1 MYTIQRWGLFAFV
14 GCVVLGGSGCATHT
28 GRGALAGTG
37 IGAATGA
44 LVGSAT
50 GRPGAGALIG
60 AGVGAATGGLV
71 GNAMDEQERRHQQQL
86 AQAAATAPQPMSIND
101 VVQMSGEGVSDELI
115 VAQIRNSGSV
125 FRLEASD
132 ITALSKSG
140 VSNHV
145 IQAMM
150 DTGRRPVVVRQPRTV
165 VVEPAPVVVYE
176 PAPPPPPHVSVG
188 FGYYGHPRRW

>member
-1 MYTIQRWGLFAFV
+1 MATHRWGLFALLGFV
-14 GCVVLGGSGCATHT
+14 ALSGGCATNT

-37 IGAATGA
+37 LGAATGA
-44 LVGSAT
+44 IVGSAT

-60 AGVGAATGGLV
+60 AGIGAATGGLV
-71 GNAMDEQERRHQQQL
+71 GNAMDEQERRHQQELRQV
-86 AQAAATAPQPMSIND
+86 AAAAPQPLSIND
-101 VVQMSGEGVSDELI
+101 VVQMSREGVSDELI
-115 VAQIRNSGSV
+115 TAQIRNSGSV
-125 FRLEASD
+125 FRLEAPD

-140 VSNHV
+140 VNDRV

-176 PAPPPPPHVSVG
+176 PPPPPPHVSVG
-188 FGYYGHPRRW
+188 FGYHYHPRRW